1 MSQHDDF
8 DRSLAR
14 WFDAEAHPAATAD
27 VLDRALR
34 ATRRRRPRPR
44 LFAALGGH
52 WVGDSVGPTS
62 GVATVGRTG
71 GRTALALLLL
81 LLVLALV
88 AGAVQVGARLLQ
100 AAPSTVPL
108 AAGQPVLYLESWR
121 EERNEVEHTEVAVYA
136 DGRVIWGPG
145 NRGGYLE
152 QRLTPEGLEQLPSRA
167 LSTGLFERATL
178 AIGTDVVGSGYIKV
192 LRGDRPVI
200 VAWGRT
206 PEVDVSGLGLED
218 HFVRASSAQAVEI
231 AELEAFL
238 RDPTT
243 WGLPDDEYVQSEI
256 TPFVPTHLWVSYD
269 RGRPNWSS
277 LPSPAREV
285 VTRILGPAFMDRC
298 ENISLDQ
305 AREIAQALAQA
316 GIIAPDY
323 DVRFGLAFD
332 VPGPPLSFV
341 HAHPALP
348 HDVGTVC
355 GDV

>member
-1 MSQHDDF
+1 MSRHDDF

-14 WFDAEAHPAATAD
+14 WFEAEVQPASTAD

-34 ATRRRRPRPR
+34 VTRRRRPRPR
-44 LFAALGGH
+44 LFAALGSH
-52 WVGDSVGPTS
+52 WIGDSAGPTS

-88 AGAVQVGARLLQ
+88 AGAIQVGARLLQ
-100 AAPSTVPL
+100 PAPSTVRL
-108 AAGQPVLYLESWR
+108 GAAQLVLHLESWHG
-121 EERNEVEHTEVAVYA
+121 ERNEVERTEVAVYA

-145 NRGGYLE
+145 KRGGFLE
-152 QRLTPEGLEQLPSRA
+152 HRVTPVGLERLRSGA

-192 LRGDRPVI
+192 LRGDRQLI
-200 VAWGRT
+200 VAWGRN
-206 PEVDVSGLGLED
+206 PGVDVSGLGPED
-218 HFVRASSAQAVEI
+218 RFVRASSAQAVQV
-231 AELEAFL
+231 AELKAFL

-243 WGLPDDEYVQSEI
+243 WKLADDEYVQSEI
-256 TPFVPTHLWVSYD
+256 TPFAPSHLWVSYD
-269 RGRPNWSS
+269 RSRPNWSS

-285 VTRILGPAFMDRC
+285 VTRILGPGFMDRC
-298 ENISLDQ
+298 EHISLDQ
-305 AREIAQALAQA
+305 AREISQVLAQA
-316 GIIAPDY
+316 GIIAPDH

-332 VPGPPLSFV
+332 VPGPPVSFV

-355 GDV
+355 GDM

>member
-14 WFDAEAHPAATAD
+14 WFDAEAQPAATAD
-27 VLDRALR
+27 VLDRALT

-44 LFAALGGH
+44 LFAALGSH
-52 WVGDSVGPTS
+52 WVGGGSGPIS
-62 GVATVGRTG
+62 GVAILGRTG
-71 GRTALALLLL
+71 MRTSMALLLL
-81 LLVLALV
+81 LLALALV
-88 AGAVQVGARLLQ
+88 AGAVLVGGRLLQ
-100 AAPSTVPL
+100 PAPAV
-108 AAGQPVLYLESWR
+108 GQLVLNVQTWSPGFDPDF
-121 EERNEVEHTEVAVYA
+121 VEVAVYA
-136 DGRVIWGPG
+136 DGRVIWMADE
-145 NRGGYLE
+145 RVGYVE
-152 QRLTPEGLEQLPSRA
+152 QRLTPEGVERLRSKA
-167 LSTGLFERATL
+167 ISTRLFESDGAL
-178 AIGTDVVGSGYIKV
+178 GIDGVGWGNIKV
-192 LRGDRPVI
+192 RRGERSVI
-200 VAWGRT
+200 VAWGSN
-206 PEVDVSGLGLED
+206 PVNVSGLGLED
-218 HFVRASSAQAVEI
+218 RFVRASSAQAVEVT
-231 AELEAFL
+231 ELEAYL

-256 TPFVPTHLWVSYD
+256 TPFAPSHLWVSYD

-285 VTRILGPAFMDRC
+285 VTRILWPGFMDGC

-305 AREIAQALAQA
+305 AREIAQELAQA

-323 DVRFGLAFD
+323 DVRLGLAFD
-332 VPGPPLSFV
+332 VPGPPPSFV